1 MSGLNLTDK
10 AKLAI
15 NQAHD
20 TAQQYAHAQV
30 LPIHLAHALFSPVAP
45 EAAGAPESTTP
56 STSLFKQVIEKANGD
71 SQTFDRGIKKAL
83 VRLPSQEP
91 PPESL
96 SFSPSLS
103 KVFREAQKLQK
114 TQRDSYVAQDHLIS
128 ALAQDSGIHK
138 LLVEAGIPKVD
149 LLDNA
154 VQSLRG
160 TKRVDS
166 ENEEASESE
175 ALSKYC
181 VDMTQQARDGK
192 LDPVIGREQEI
203 LRVVRILS
211 RRSKNNPVLVS
222 TMNFPK
228 ILNPVWN

>member
-1 MSGLNLTDK
+1 MSSSLNLTDK
-10 AKLAI
+10 ARLAV
-15 NQAHD
+15 NQAHE
-20 TAQQYAHAQV
+20 TATQYAHPQC
-30 LPIHLAHALFSPVAP
+30 LPIHLAFALFSPAAP
-45 EAAGAPESTTP
+45 EAAGVSEP
-56 STSLFKQVIEKANGD
+56 SSSSHSLFKQVIEKANGD
-71 SQTFDRGIKKAL
+71 SQVFERCLKKGL

-91 PPESL
+91 PPETI

-103 KVFREAQKLQK
+103 KVLREAQKLQK
-114 TQRDSYVAQDHLIS
+114 TQRDSFVAQDHLIS
-128 ALAQDSGIHK
+128 ALAQDAGIQK
-138 LLVEAGIPKVD
+138 LLNEAGIPKVD

-166 ENEEASESE
+166 ENEEATESE
-175 ALSKYC
+175 ALGKYC

-211 RRSKNNPVLVS
+211 RRSKNNPVLVG
-222 TMNFPK
+222 
-228 ILNPVWN
+228 ILM